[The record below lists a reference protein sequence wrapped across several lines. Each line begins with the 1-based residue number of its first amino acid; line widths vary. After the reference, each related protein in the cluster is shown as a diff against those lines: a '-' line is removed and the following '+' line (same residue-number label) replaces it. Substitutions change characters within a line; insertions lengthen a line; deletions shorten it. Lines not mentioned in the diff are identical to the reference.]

1 MLIVISPA
9 KNLDFQSP
17 VKFKS
22 VTQPLMIDQAKSL
35 VQICKKL
42 SPTDLTDLMGNL
54 MKKIQNQRC
63 LLSTEMFMKA

>member
-42 SPTDLTDLMGNL
+42 SPTDFVSKYVNKLGFDDNSSNEEL
-54 MKKIQNQRC
+54 KPD
-63 LLSTEMFMKA
+63 

>member
-42 SPTDLTDLMGNL
+42 SPTDLTDLMG
-54 MKKIQNQRC
+54 I
-63 LLSTEMFMKA
+63 SD

>member
-42 SPTDLTDLMGNL
+42 S
-54 MKKIQNQRC
+54 K
-63 LLSTEMFMKA
+63 LLRRGADFLKPIPIEK